1 LLALPAS
8 AAAAAPNPAGRGA
21 ELFRTHCA
29 VCHGDNGE
37 GIAGPPLRPLPIAPA
52 DIKFT
57 VRDGRGQ
64 MPPFAPG
71 DLPDADLTAL
81 IGFLETWR

>member
-1 LLALPAS
+1 MGPDV
-8 AAAAAPNPAGRGA
+8 
-21 ELFRTHCA
+21 FRTHCA
-29 VCHGDNGE
+29 VCHGDAGE
-37 GIAGPPLRPLPIAPA
+37 GIAGPPLRPLPIPPA
-52 DIKFT
+52 DVKFV

-71 DLPDADLTAL
+71 DLPDAELNAL